1 MHRLPLLILALLLLP
16 PSISRAEELHVP
28 GEHATIKAAIKA
40 AEDGDHILVAPGT
53 YIERLNSKGKAIT
66 IQGEQGAEAT
76 IIDATGQ
83 GRDSAMTCNSSET
96 SSTRLINLTF
106 TGGLGQMNMTRGE
119 IMGGGALVVDA
130 SPTFIQCIFR
140 DNFARYGSGG
150 GIAITGGSPCF
161 INCRITRNKAEHIAG
176 GLLAKECNPL
186 FLHCL
191 FDGNSGPCGGGAYI
205 WHDGLPTFESCTF
218 THNEASL
225 FGGGIFNWKSTPLLN
240 SCEFRGN
247 IAPEGAG
254 ICNLA
259 GAPIL
264 IATEFGPDQDIKH
277 AQASALLEEPTPAPP
292 ALDTP

>member
-130 SPTFIQCIFR
+130 SPPSSSASSETTSPAMAAVAASPSPAALPASSTAGSHGTRPNTSPEDCLPRSATPCSFTASSTATAAHAVAAPTSGTTVSR
-140 DNFARYGSGG
+140 PSNPARSHTTKRPSSAAESSTGSR
-150 GIAITGGSPCF
+150 P
-161 INCRITRNKAEHIAG
+161 
-176 GLLAKECNPL
+176 
-186 FLHCL
+186 HC
-191 FDGNSGPCGGGAYI
+191 
-205 WHDGLPTFESCTF
+205 
-218 THNEASL
+218 
-225 FGGGIFNWKSTPLLN
+225 
-240 SCEFRGN
+240 
-247 IAPEGAG
+247 
-254 ICNLA
+254 
-259 GAPIL
+259 
-264 IATEFGPDQDIKH
+264 
-277 AQASALLEEPTPAPP
+277 
-292 ALDTP
+292 